1 MSTQDK
7 VKMYD
12 EAVREH
18 KLACQRLRQ
27 AEEKM
32 LALRKAMLS
41 DIQMVRRGQPN
52 SRRFTL
58 TYNGRVFKTEPQGVN
73 HRNMMRV
80 YDENKRVVGNWMT
93 MGEIKDSILRGS
105 F

>member
-52 SRRFTL
+52 SRRRRAL
-58 TYNGRVFKTEPQGVN
+58 AAVYADLQRPRVQ
-73 HRNMMRV
+73 
-80 YDENKRVVGNWMT
+80 D
-93 MGEIKDSILRGS
+93 
-105 F
+105 